1 MPQVRNGSGYHGP
14 MTLSVDH
21 LFLFIEPDGPEIE
34 TLKRL
39 GLSETYRRAHP
50 GQGTANACFA
60 FDNFYLELLWIADP
74 IEVRGAAI
82 ARTRLWERS
91 QWHAKAACP
100 MGIAVRGELS
110 DAGLPT
116 WDYRP
121 PYLPEGVAIPVACA
135 SDDPVLPMVFVSP
148 GHQNPADWPEERRG
162 QLQRSAG
169 FGKVLSIELGLPAS
183 TGSAPLLRALG
194 GVHPPT
200 SEVARRDD
208 RHSLRLALADA
219 QGRHT
224 HTLDLAS
231 TASGSWRVSLID
243 EGLPER
249 SWQRAWAALGLSA
262 PEGLWEKLLDAWA
275 EPQRHYHSQQHLHE
289 CLALL
294 EPALDL
300 AQHPGEVE
308 LALWFHD
315 AVYDPQGKGNEA
327 RSADWAVE
335 ALVRAGADSEV
346 QQRVRALIMATCHD
360 AEPEDDDARLLVDID
375 LAILGADPARFAEY
389 DAQVREEYRWV
400 PSWLYR
406 RKRKE
411 VLAGFLARPAIYG
424 TERFRD
430 RFEGRARENLGWK
443 SV

>member
-1 MPQVRNGSGYHGP
+1 
-14 MTLSVDH
+14 MTLAFDH
-21 LFLFIEPDGPEIE
+21 LFLFIGPDGPEIE
-34 TLKRL
+34 ALKSL
-39 GLSETYRRAHP
+39 GLTETYRRAHP

-60 FDNFYLELLWIADP
+60 FDNLYLELLWTAS
-74 IEVRGAAI
+74 EAEACSAAI
-82 ARTRLWERS
+82 ARTKLWERS
-91 QWHAKAACP
+91 RWVGAGACP
-100 MGIAVRGELS
+100 FGIAVRGDL
-110 DAGLPT
+110 AGAGVPT

-121 PYLPEGVAIPVACA
+121 PYLPEGMAIPVARA
-135 SDDPVLPMVFVSP
+135 SDDPALPMVFVSP
-148 GHQNPADWPEERRG
+148 GHQSPADWPEARRG

-169 FGKVLSIELGLPAS
+169 FGKVRSVELGLPARAA
-183 TGSAPLLRALG
+183 SAPLLRALDG
-194 GVHPPT
+194 AHPPLGV
-200 SEVARRDD
+200 VARSNHH
-208 RHSLRLALADA
+208 HSLRLALADA

-231 TASGSWRVSLID
+231 TALGSWRVSLID
-243 EGLPER
+243 EHLPER
-249 SWQRAWAALGLSA
+249 SWQRAWAALGLRA
-262 PEGLWEKLLDAWA
+262 PEGLMQRLLDAWA

-308 LALWFHD
+308 LGLWFHD
-315 AVYDPQGKGNEA
+315 AIYDPQGKGNEA

-335 ALVRAGADSEV
+335 ALAQAGASGEV

-360 AEPEDDDARLLVDID
+360 AEPEGDDARLLVDID

-389 DAQVREEYRWV
+389 DAQVRAEYRWV

-411 VLAGFLARPAIYG
+411 VLAGFLKRPAIYG

-430 RFEGRARENLGWK
+430 RFEGRARENLTRATRR
-443 SV
+443 